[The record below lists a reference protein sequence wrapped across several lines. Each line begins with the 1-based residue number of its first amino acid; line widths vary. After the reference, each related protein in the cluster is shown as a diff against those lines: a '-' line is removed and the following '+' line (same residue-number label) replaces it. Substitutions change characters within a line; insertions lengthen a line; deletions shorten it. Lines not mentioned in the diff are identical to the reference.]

1 MSPWIRAQN
10 SRVESSISPLL
21 CPQRDFTWVAQEPE
35 PPLLSA
41 YNIAGQG
48 TMPAAT
54 ETSQATH
61 RHPFTAAI
69 VARDH
74 AALVDTLAPD
84 VVLHP
89 AVTRTTFDG
98 RETVGE
104 VYAAV
109 IDSFEELEVVEELS
123 SGDTHAATFLTG
135 IGARFARRRR
145 GRAVATM
152 LRLTARPLPPIFA
165 TLDPVTRWL
174 ARPGRSPRDR
184 SA

>member
-1 MSPWIRAQN
+1 VP
-10 SRVESSISPLL
+10 ESS
-21 CPQRDFTWVAQEPE
+21 
-35 PPLLSA
+35 
-41 YNIAGQG
+41 
-48 TMPAAT
+48 
-54 ETSQATH
+54 H

-123 SGDTHAATFLTG
+123 RGDTTPSSGAA
-135 IGARFARRRR
+135 RS
-145 GRAVATM
+145 RAVSSRARTGSGWPT
-152 LRLTARPLPPIFA
+152 TARS
-165 TLDPVTRWL
+165 
-174 ARPGRSPRDR
+174 GRS
-184 SA
+184 S

>member
-1 MSPWIRAQN
+1 
-10 SRVESSISPLL
+10 
-21 CPQRDFTWVAQEPE
+21 
-35 PPLLSA
+35 
-41 YNIAGQG
+41 
-48 TMPAAT
+48 MPAPT
-54 ETSQATH
+54 ETREATH

-74 AALVDTLAPD
+74 AAVVDTLAPD

-89 AVTRTTFDG
+89 AVARSTFDG

-104 VYAAV
+104 LYAAV

-123 SGDTHAATFLTG
+123 SGDTHAFFWRGQIDGRFVEGADWFRLDDDGKVREIVVMGRPLSGLATFLTG

-174 ARPGRSPRDR
+174 AGPARSPRDR
-184 SA
+184 ST

>member
-1 MSPWIRAQN
+1 VP
-10 SRVESSISPLL
+10 ESS
-21 CPQRDFTWVAQEPE
+21 
-35 PPLLSA
+35 
-41 YNIAGQG
+41 
-48 TMPAAT
+48 
-54 ETSQATH
+54 H

-123 SGDTHAATFLTG
+123 RGDTHAFFWRGQIEGRFVEGADWFRLADDGKVREIIVMGRPLSGLATFLTG
-135 IGARFARRRR
+135 TGARFARRRM
-145 GRAVATM
+145 GGAVATM

-174 ARPGRSPRDR
+174 ARPARSPRDR
-184 SA
+184 ST